1 MRLVV
6 VKKDRESG
14 DKDSFMPKF
23 SSEGLSIVAALWAKL
38 DLEIQFLKRSFII
51 LPKGQW
57 FFFRKDKLQGYFVV
71 KKLGF

>member
-23 SSEGLSIVAALWAKL
+23 SSEGLSIVAAL
-38 DLEIQFLKRSFII
+38 
-51 LPKGQW
+51 
-57 FFFRKDKLQGYFVV
+57 
-71 KKLGF
+71 